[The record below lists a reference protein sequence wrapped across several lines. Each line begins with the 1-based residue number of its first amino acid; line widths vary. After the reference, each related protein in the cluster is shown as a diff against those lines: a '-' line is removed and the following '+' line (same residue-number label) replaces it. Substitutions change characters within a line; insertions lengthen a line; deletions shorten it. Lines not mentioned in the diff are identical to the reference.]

1 MKAQHGGH
9 MNTVYIS
16 LLTYGLLIVGLLKGP
31 ESLWDRLLN
40 WQETLST
47 FYAHKKKN
55 LPFIG
60 EIYHGEDLLLALSET
75 EAKIALGIK
84 ILPNAMT
91 RYKFYTDLLEQLL
104 QAHRRLG
111 IGIKK
116 FIPEIR
122 QAIIRDLQFEKKIS
136 NECIGAFLQFLVIA
150 ATTWSF
156 VLVSSSLVK
165 IPPNKS
171 IMLSMIMLEALGVFA
186 FYQLLTLIKKLT
198 FQKFGHAISEVYLFS
213 TLMEVGL
220 PLNEILTRSQIL
232 QGSLMEQKQ
241 FSPLALRTKKLIDRL
256 KETGLSPKEESLEI
270 IGGLWHLQEE
280 TFQKFTKKVQVL
292 KFGILAFFFLPA
304 YFLYL
309 YSIFKFFMEQ

>member
-1 MKAQHGGH
+1 
-9 MNTVYIS
+9 MNTVYLS
-16 LLTYGLLIVGLLKGP
+16 LFSYGLLIVSLLKGP
-31 ESLWDRLLN
+31 ESFWERLLI
-40 WQETLST
+40 WQGQLST
-47 FYAHKKKN
+47 FFAYKKKN

-60 EIYHGEDLLLALSET
+60 EIYHGEDLLLALAET

-84 ILPNAMT
+84 ILPNALS

-104 QAHRRLG
+104 LAHRRLG

-122 QAIIRDLQFEKKIS
+122 KGIIRDLQFEKKIS
-136 NECIGAFLQFLVIA
+136 SECLGAFLQFLVIA

-156 VLVSSSLVK
+156 VILSSSLVR
-165 IPPNKS
+165 IPPNKT
-171 IMLSMIMLEALGVFA
+171 IMLLMVALQLLGVVV
-186 FYQLLTLIKKLT
+186 FYQLLTLVKKKT
-198 FQKFGHAISEVYLFS
+198 FTHFGQAIQELYLFT

-220 PLNEILTRSQIL
+220 PLNEILSRSRLL
-232 QGSLMEQKQ
+232 QGSLMEQKL
-241 FSPLALRTKKLIDRL
+241 FSPMAVRTKKLIDRL
-256 KETGLSPKEESLEI
+256 KETGLSPKEEAHEI